1 MLHFLY
7 VIYCLLVFAYTGNAV
22 ITGDRAL
29 AFFALVL
36 VEFLIELV
44 LLILRVIFT
53 TTKTKLQT

>member
-29 AFFALVL
+29 AFVGIGVFEFM
-36 VEFLIELV
+36 VE
-44 LLILRVIFT
+44 LILFAIIITSGEKR
-53 TTKTKLQT
+53 